1 MRTNTKLLIAALL
14 AVVTLAGAVSIIQ
27 TSAYNGPSQDDV
39 CDDCTQLRT
48 QLRQGTCTQCQD
60 PDANAYQ
67 VRSRT
72 MAQQGDQTGN
82 AHQYCYRHESDE

>member
-27 TSAYNGPSQDDV
+27 TSAYNGSSQDGV
-39 CDDCTQLRT
+39 CDDCTQLCT
-48 QLRQGTCTQCQD
+48 QLRQGECEQSQD
-60 PDANAYQ
+60 ADAEAYRLQ
-67 VRSRT
+67 SRT

-82 AHQYCYRHESDE
+82 AHRYCYRHGSDE